1 MFEIR
6 NLSTGVRNLSIYAL
20 GVGLAVAG
28 ALGLAEAIR
37 LSFVASL
44 LLFVFGLV
52 IVIAV
57 HEYLEGPI

>member
-1 MFEIR
+1 MFEIK

-37 LSFVASL
+37 LSFFVSL
-44 LLFVFGLV
+44 LLFTLGLV

-57 HEYLEGPI
+57 HEYLEGPV